1 MSKQSHELAYRAYTV
16 VKRENADDF
25 WLAIGGAFKNA
36 DNSYNVILQALPIP
50 NGDGV
55 CKIVLRPPR
64 DDQQQDDDR
73 SADRD
78 RSPRKSGQ
86 QRR

>member
-25 WLAIGGAFKNA
+25 WLAIGAAFKNS
-36 DNSYNVILQALPIP
+36 DDSYNVILQALPIP

-64 DDQQQDDDR
+64 DERQDDGR
-73 SADRD
+73 SGEGD